1 MKTLI
6 IALICLS
13 LSSCSIESRTKRKI
27 SRAERKIEKLTI
39 KYPQLLKQDT
49 IHEKIEIITPAVKLD
64 TIHRVVHGDTV
75 YMDKDKLRIKYIIQ
89 NDTLLLSAECASDT
103 IYKEISIPFQQIVVK
118 KRSIIDRI
126 GSGFKSLIYLLILLF
141 LCWLAFKAI
150 IKFIKPI

>member
-1 MKTLI
+1 MKTLL

-27 SRAERKIEKLTI
+27 RRAERKIEKLTI
-39 KYPQLLKQDT
+39 KYPQLLKHDT

-75 YMDKDKLRIKYIIQ
+75 YLDKDKLRIKYIIQ
-89 NDTLLLSAECASDT
+89 NDTILLSAECKSDT
-103 IYKEISIPFQQIVVK
+103 IIKEVSIPFQQVVVK
-118 KRSIIDRI
+118 KRSLLDRI
-126 GSGFKSLIYLLILLF
+126 GSGFKSLMYLLIFLF
-141 LCWLAFKAI
+141 LIWLGFQAI

>member
-1 MKTLI
+1 MKTLV

-13 LSSCSIESRTKRKI
+13 FASCSIESRTKRKI
-27 SRAERKIEKLTI
+27 RRAERKIEKLTI
-39 KYPQLLKQDT
+39 KYPQLLKHDT

-64 TIHRVVHGDTV
+64 TIHRLIYGDTV
-75 YMDKDKLRIKYIIQ
+75 YLDKDKLKVKYIIQ
-89 NDTLLLSAECASDT
+89 NDTLLLSAECKSDT
-103 IYKEISIPFQQIVVK
+103 IIKEVSIPFQQVVVK

>member
-1 MKTLI
+1 MKTLL

-13 LSSCSIESRTKRKI
+13 FASCSIESRTKRKI
-27 SRAERKIEKLTI
+27 SRAERKIEKITI

-49 IHEKIEIITPAVKLD
+49 IHETIEIITPAVKLD
-64 TIHRVVHGDTV
+64 TIHRIIYGDTV
-75 YMDKDKLRIKYIIQ
+75 YLDKDKLKVKYIIQ

-103 IYKEISIPFQQIVVK
+103 IYKEVSIPFQQIVVK

-126 GSGFKSLIYLLILLF
+126 GSGFKSLMYLLILLF

>member
-1 MKTLI
+1 MKTLL

-27 SRAERKIEKLTI
+27 RRAERKIEKLTI
-39 KYPQLLKQDT
+39 KYPQLLKHDT

-75 YMDKDKLRIKYIIQ
+75 YLDKDKLRIKYIIQ
-89 NDTLLLSAECASDT
+89 NDTILLSAECKSDT
-103 IYKEISIPFQQIVVK
+103 IYKEISIPFQQIVVQ
-118 KRSIIDRI
+118 KRSILDRI
-126 GSGFKSLIYLLILLF
+126 GSGFKSLIYLVILLF
-141 LCWLAFKAI
+141 LIWLGFKAI

>member
-1 MKTLI
+1 MKTLL

-13 LSSCSIESRTKRKI
+13 FASCSIESRTKRKI
-27 SRAERKIEKLTI
+27 IRAERKIEKLTI

-75 YMDKDKLRIKYIIQ
+75 YLDKDKLRIKYIIQ
-89 NDTLLLSAECASDT
+89 NDTILLSAECKSDT

-126 GSGFKSLIYLLILLF
+126 GSGFKSLMYLLILLF

>member
-1 MKTLI
+1 MKTLL

-27 SRAERKIEKLTI
+27 RRAERKIEKLTI
-39 KYPQLLKQDT
+39 KYPQLLKHDT

-75 YMDKDKLRIKYIIQ
+75 YLDKDKLRIKYIIQ
-89 NDTLLLSAECASDT
+89 NDTILLSAECKSDT

-126 GSGFKSLIYLLILLF
+126 GSGFKSLMYLLIFLF
-141 LCWLAFKAI
+141 LIWLAFKAI

>member
-1 MKTLI
+1 MKTLL
-6 IALICLS
+6 IALLCLS
-13 LSSCSIESRTKRKI
+13 FASCSIESRTKRKI
-27 SRAERKIEKLTI
+27 RRAERKIEKITI

-64 TIHRVVHGDTV
+64 TIHRLIYGDTV

-89 NDTLLLSAECASDT
+89 NDTLLLSAECESDT
-103 IYKEISIPFQQIVVK
+103 IIKEVSIPFQQIVVQ
-118 KRSIIDRI
+118 KRSILDRI
-126 GSGFKSLIYLLILLF
+126 GSGFKSLMYLLILLF

>member
-1 MKTLI
+1 MKTLL

-13 LSSCSIESRTKRKI
+13 LGSCSIESRTKRKI
-27 SRAERKIEKLTI
+27 RRAERKIEKLTI

-49 IHEKIEIITPAVKLD
+49 IHETIEIITPAVKID
-64 TIHRVVHGDTV
+64 TIHRIIRGDTI
-75 YMDKDKLRIKYIIQ
+75 YLDKDKLRIKYVVQ

-103 IYKEISIPFQQIVVK
+103 IYKEISVPFQQVVVQ
-118 KRSIIDRI
+118 KRSLLDRI

-141 LCWLAFKAI
+141 LCWLGFKAI

>member
-1 MKTLI
+1 MKTLL

-27 SRAERKIEKLTI
+27 RRAERKIEKLTI

-75 YMDKDKLRIKYIIQ
+75 YLDKDKLRIKYIIQ

-103 IYKEISIPFQQIVVK
+103 IIKEVSIPFQQIVVQ

-141 LCWLAFKAI
+141 LIWLGFKAI

>member
-1 MKTLI
+1 MKTLL

-27 SRAERKIEKLTI
+27 RRAERKIEKLTI

-64 TIHRVVHGDTV
+64 TIHRIIYGDTI
-75 YMDKDKLRIKYIIQ
+75 YLDKDKLRIKYIIQ

-103 IYKEISIPFQQIVVK
+103 IIKEVSIPFQQIVVR
-118 KRSIIDRI
+118 KRSIRYRI

>member
-1 MKTLI
+1 MKTLL

-13 LSSCSIESRTKRKI
+13 FASCSIESRTKRKI

-39 KYPQLLKQDT
+39 KYPQLLKSDT

-64 TIHRVVHGDTV
+64 TIHRVVYGDTV
-75 YMDKDKLRIKYIIQ
+75 YLDKDRLKVKYIIQ
-89 NDTLLLSAECASDT
+89 NDTILLSAECASDT
-103 IYKEISIPFQQIVVK
+103 IYKEVSIPFQQIVVK
-118 KRSIIDRI
+118 KRSILDRI

-141 LCWLAFKAI
+141 LCWLGFKAI

>member
-1 MKTLI
+1 MKTLL

-27 SRAERKIEKLTI
+27 RRAERKIEKLTI
-39 KYPQLLKQDT
+39 KYPQLLKHDT

-64 TIHRVVHGDTV
+64 TIHRVVHGDTI
-75 YMDKDKLRIKYIIQ
+75 YLDKDKLRIKYIIQ
-89 NDTLLLSAECASDT
+89 NDTLLLSAECKSDT
-103 IYKEISIPFQQIVVK
+103 IIKEVSIPFQQIVVK
-118 KRSIIDRI
+118 KRSILDRI

-141 LCWLAFKAI
+141 LILLGFKAI

>member
-1 MKTLI
+1 MKTLL

-13 LSSCSIESRTKRKI
+13 FALCSIESRTKRKI
-27 SRAERKIEKLTI
+27 RRAERKIEKITI

-49 IHEKIEIITPAVKLD
+49 IHETIEIITPAVKLD
-64 TIHRVVHGDTV
+64 TIHRIIYGDTV
-75 YMDKDKLRIKYIIQ
+75 YLDKDKLKVKYIIQ

-103 IYKEISIPFQQIVVK
+103 IYKEVSIPFQQIVVK

-126 GSGFKSLIYLLILLF
+126 GSGFKSLMYLLILLF

>member
-1 MKTLI
+1 MKTLL

-75 YMDKDKLRIKYIIQ
+75 YLDKDKLRIKYIIQ
-89 NDTLLLSAECASDT
+89 NDTILLSAECKSDT

-126 GSGFKSLIYLLILLF
+126 GSGFKSLMYLLIFLF
-141 LCWLAFKAI
+141 LIWLAFKAI

>member
-1 MKTLI
+1 MKTLL

-13 LSSCSIESRTKRKI
+13 FASCSIESRTKRKI

-64 TIHRVVHGDTV
+64 TIHRIIYGDTV
-75 YMDKDKLRIKYIIQ
+75 YMDKDRLKVKYVIQ
-89 NDTLLLSAECASDT
+89 NDTLLLSAECESDT
-103 IYKEISIPFQQIVVK
+103 IIKEISIPFQQIVVK
-118 KRSIIDRI
+118 KRSIIDSI
-126 GSGFKSLIYLLILLF
+126 GSGFKSLMYLLILLF

>member
-1 MKTLI
+1 MKTLL

-13 LSSCSIESRTKRKI
+13 FASCSIESRTKRKI
-27 SRAERKIEKLTI
+27 RRAERKIEKITI

-49 IHEKIEIITPAVKLD
+49 IHETIEIITPAVKLD
-64 TIHRVVHGDTV
+64 TIHRIIYGDTV
-75 YMDKDKLRIKYIIQ
+75 YLDKDKLKVKYIIQ

-103 IYKEISIPFQQIVVK
+103 IYKEVSIPFQQIVVK

-126 GSGFKSLIYLLILLF
+126 GSGFKSLMYLLILLF

>member
-1 MKTLI
+1 MKTLL

-13 LSSCSIESRTKRKI
+13 FASCSVESRTKRKI
-27 SRAERKIEKLTI
+27 SRAQRKIEKLTI
-39 KYPQLLKQDT
+39 KYPQLLKSDT

-64 TIHRVVHGDTV
+64 TIHRVVYGDTI
-75 YMDKDKLRIKYIIQ
+75 YLDKDKLRIKYIIQ

-103 IYKEISIPFQQIVVK
+103 IIKEISIPFQQIVVQ
-118 KRSIIDRI
+118 KRSILERI

-141 LCWLAFKAI
+141 LCWLGFKAI

>member
-1 MKTLI
+1 MKTLL

-13 LSSCSIESRTKRKI
+13 FASCSIESRTKRKI
-27 SRAERKIEKLTI
+27 RRAERKIEKITI

-75 YMDKDKLRIKYIIQ
+75 YLDKDKLRIKYIIQ
-89 NDTLLLSAECASDT
+89 NDTILLSAECKSDT

-126 GSGFKSLIYLLILLF
+126 GSGFKSLMYLLIFLF
-141 LCWLAFKAI
+141 LIWLAFKAI